1 MLPHWHSSI
10 VVQCLI
16 RLLSLHVYSCDSCFC
31 KSSFS
36 FVFAHRTKESKYTV
50 QSVIMINEL
59 PLILNMAGYIGSCV
73 RIVQWISLVVVEW
86 GGGVRGR
93 EAMGSFG
100 QL

>member
-16 RLLSLHVYSCDSCFC
+16 RLLSLHVHSCGSCFC

-50 QSVIMINEL
+50 PSVIMINEL

-73 RIVQWISLVVVEW
+73 RIGQWISLVVVE
-86 GGGVRGR
+86 
-93 EAMGSFG
+93 
-100 QL
+100 